1 MANDDDDDFGS
12 NIPKKVKSKGKVP
25 PVAPVAAAE
34 DDDDGEVVTLPPPR
48 KKRAQPPTEV
58 QPAQGMPKK
67 FRIILEEN
75 EVIPPTGLY
84 LSHNG
89 RPYVIQTGVEVDIPH
104 FLKEILDN
112 AVISVPVTEPS
123 TQQVIGYRNRL
134 RYPYRVI

>member
-1 MANDDDDDFGS
+1 MTTTSEDDDFGS
-12 NIPKKVKSKGKVP
+12 NIPKKVKSKGRIEP
-25 PVAPVAAAE
+25 QVADEGVDETEAE
-34 DDDDGEVVTLPPPR
+34 DDDYEAPQPVVV
-48 KKRAQPPTEV
+48 KRRVAK
-58 QPAQGMPKK
+58 PAQGMPQKIK
-67 FRIILEEN
+67 IILEEN

-89 RPYVIQTGVEVDIPH
+89 RPYVIQTGVEVEIPV

-112 AVISVPVTEPS
+112 AVISIPVTEPS